1 MILLVEDNP
10 ADVGLVRKCLE
21 AHGVQGELVVLA
33 DGEIGVVFIQ
43 EVESQALPC
52 PDLAIIDLNL
62 PKRPGRDVVERMRQ
76 SPQCRD
82 IPIVVLSSSDAL
94 EDRRDAARFGA
105 DQHIRKPSRLED
117 FLNLGALFKSI
128 LSDRTKEP
136 S

>member
-1 MILLVEDNP
+1 M
-10 ADVGLVRKCLE
+10 GLVRKCLE
-21 AHGVQGELVVLA
+21 THGVQGELVVLA
-33 DGEIGVVFIQ
+33 DGETGVAFIQ

-82 IPIVVLSSSDAL
+82 IPIVVLSSSDAT
-94 EDRRDAARFGA
+94 EDLRGAALSGA
-105 DQHIRKPSRLED
+105 DRHIRKPSRLED

-128 LSDRTKEP
+128 LRDRAKEP